1 MAREKGI
8 YILMIKLNEFIF
20 FFALQYFLKEI
31 FRVIETL
38 VKVWENFKK
47 KFLGTWAAGKCFHSI
62 SHSPKLSRIGPRIG
76 SRIGSQK
83 KKEKNPKEK
92 KIKSFIR

>member
-1 MAREKGI
+1 MS
-8 YILMIKLNEFIF
+8 LFF

-47 KFLGTWAAGKCFHSI
+47 LWKHLPAAHVPTAFLILPNFHELD
-62 SHSPKLSRIGPRIG
+62 HG
-76 SRIGSQK
+76 SDHGSDHRK